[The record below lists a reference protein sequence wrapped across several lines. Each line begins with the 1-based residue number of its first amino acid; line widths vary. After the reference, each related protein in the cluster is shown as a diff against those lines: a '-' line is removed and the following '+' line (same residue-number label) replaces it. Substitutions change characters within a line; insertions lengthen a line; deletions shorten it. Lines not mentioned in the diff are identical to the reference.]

1 MKQSLC
7 CRPKTKSKWT
17 VCARLASSV
26 DPRLLGAYAERGWWC
41 AGVCVGVCGWDE
53 RMDATHLSVFHCVE
67 SCSWKMLI
75 SFAAPYTFDSFSF
88 LSKRLN
94 DIHVTWFDWF
104 YVERVTAHRIKM
116 NDYSCFHNLWPNSK
130 TKLKWKYLWEQGA
143 PWCFGGLT

>member
-7 CRPKTKSKWT
+7 CRHKTKSKWT
-17 VCARLASSV
+17 ICARLASSV
-26 DPRLLGAYAERGWWC
+26 DPRLLGAYAERGWGC
-41 AGVCVGVCGWDE
+41 GGVCWRVWLRWKNGCNASVCVS
-53 RMDATHLSVFHCVE
+53 LCVE

-75 SFAAPYTFDSFSF
+75 SFAAPYAFYSLFF

-104 YVERVTAHRIKM
+104 YVERVTAHRIKI

-130 TKLKWKYLWEQGA
+130 TKLKWKYLWEQGV
-143 PWCFGGLT
+143 PWCFGGPT

>member
-7 CRPKTKSKWT
+7 CRPKPKYKWT
-17 VCARLASSV
+17 ICARLASTV
-26 DPRLLGAYAERGWWC
+26 DPRLLGAYAERGWWWV
-41 AGVCVGVCGWDE
+41 GVCVGVCGWDE
-53 RMDATHLSVFHCVE
+53 RMDATHLSVFHSV
-67 SCSWKMLI
+67 SNRARGKCSSLSQLPTLWL
-75 SFAAPYTFDSFSF
+75 FFF

-143 PWCFGGLT
+143 PWCFGGPT